1 MNLEFYKTF
10 FYAAK
15 HESISK
21 AAEHL
26 YITQPAVSRAI
37 RQLEDNLGCSLFI
50 RTSKG
55 VKLTPEGQILYE
67 NIDKAFQFLFTAE
80 RKIDE
85 YKNLLSGEVRIGV
98 SDTLCKYYLV
108 PYLKLFHTL
117 HPAIKIHV
125 VCPTTPV
132 IIHLLKAGKI
142 DFGLINMPYYDEQ
155 LVFRSIMEIQ
165 DCFAA
170 GDKYRNLSAKMQP
183 LSEIVKHPLLL
194 LEQASNSRVY
204 IDQYFLN
211 HSIAV
216 SPAFELGNMDLLV
229 QFARFDLG
237 IACVIRN
244 FIEEELETGRLY
256 EIKPIQPIPPRE
268 IGVAW
273 RKDVPLS
280 NASQKLISLLEFNDT
295 SEI

>member
-1 MNLEFYKTF
+1 MNLESYKTF
-10 FYAAK
+10 FYVAK
-15 HESISK
+15 HESITK

-26 YITQPAVSRAI
+26 YITQPAVSRAV
-37 RQLEDNLGCSLFI
+37 RQLEDEMGCSLFV
-50 RTSKG
+50 RTPKG
-55 VKLTPEGQILYE
+55 VRLTPEGQILYQ
-67 NIDKAFQFLFTAE
+67 NIEKAFQFILTAE
-80 RKIDE
+80 KKIDE
-85 YKNLLSGEVRIGV
+85 YKNLQSGEVRIGV

-125 VCPTTPV
+125 ICPTTPG
-132 IIHLLKAGKI
+132 IISLLKAGKI
-142 DFGLINMPYYDEQ
+142 DFGLINMPYSDEQ
-155 LVFRSIMEIQ
+155 LTFKSILRIQ

-170 GDKYRNLSAKMQP
+170 GEKYKPLSTKMQP

-211 HSIAV
+211 HSIAAA
-216 SPAFELGNMDLLV
+216 PAFELGNMDLLV

-244 FIEEELETGRLY
+244 FIEDELDTGRLF
-256 EIKPIQPIPPRE
+256 EIKPIEQIPPRE
-268 IGVAW
+268 IGIAW
-273 RKDVPLS
+273 MKDVPLS
-280 NASQKLISLLEFNDT
+280 NASQKLISLLEYNEVTD
-295 SEI
+295 I